1 MSLDLPKVVVI
12 TATIGTA
19 YLKECIQSVQN
30 QTYPNIEHIL
40 VCDGEE
46 HWGKVLTILREME
59 HTKKIIPMV
68 IPWNSGANRY
78 ICHKIYASIPHLLH
92 EPCYVSFLDEDN
104 YYDSNHIEGMM
115 RTLQEKQCQW
125 TYALRKILSKNGT
138 YICRDMCESLGK
150 LSPTWISSSL
160 QPDYLVDTSC
170 YLIPVQI
177 LRKFSECWQRPAR
190 ANPEGDRYFYQCLSQ
205 VYTKFECTLQYT
217 VNYRV
222 DGREDS
228 VKQEFFLKGNEVM
241 KQRYPNQKL
250 PWDV

>member
-1 MSLDLPKVVVI
+1 MSLDYPKVVVL
-12 TATIGTA
+12 TATVGTE
-19 YLKECIQSVQN
+19 YLKQCIESVQQ

-46 HWGKVLTILREME
+46 HWGKVLSVLREMKN
-59 HTKKIIPMV
+59 TKKIIPMV

-104 YYDSNHIEGMM
+104 YYDPNHIEGMM
-115 RTLQEKQCQW
+115 QTIQQKQCEW
-125 TYALRKILSKNGT
+125 TYTLRKIISKEGI

-150 LSPTWISSSL
+150 LSPTWVSKDIY
-160 QPDYLVDTSC
+160 PDYLVDTSC

-190 ANPEGDRYFYQCLSQ
+190 ANPEGDRYFYQCISQ
-205 VYTKFECTLQYT
+205 VFPKFECTLQYT

-228 VKQEFFLKGNEVM
+228 VKKDFFLMGNDVI
-241 KQRYPNQKL
+241 KQRYPYSKL
-250 PWDV
+250 PWDI

>member
-1 MSLDLPKVVVI
+1 MNLELPKVVVI
-12 TATIGTA
+12 TATVGTQD
-19 YLKECIQSVQN
+19 LKQCIESVQS
-30 QTYPNIEHIL
+30 QSYSNIEHIL
-40 VCDGEE
+40 VCDGAD
-46 HWGKVLTILREME
+46 HWTKVIAILETIPQ
-59 HTKKIIPMV
+59 TKKIIPMM

-104 YYDSNHIEGMM
+104 YYDANHIEGMI
-115 RTLQEKQCQW
+115 TTIQEKQCQW
-125 TYALRKILSKNGT
+125 TYALRKIISKDGV
-138 YICRDMCESLGK
+138 YVCRDMCESLGK
-150 LSPTWISSSL
+150 LSPTWVSSPIE
-160 QPDYLVDTSC
+160 PDFLVDTSC

-205 VYTKFECTLQYT
+205 MYPKFECTLQYS

-228 VKQEFFLKGNEVM
+228 VKQYFFLQGNDII
-241 KQRYPNQKL
+241 RHSYPNGKL

>member
-1 MSLDLPKVVVI
+1 MNLDLPKVFVI
-12 TATIGTA
+12 TATIGTD
-19 YLKECIQSVQN
+19 YLKQCIESVQS
-30 QTYPNIEHIL
+30 QTYSNIEHII
-40 VCDGEE
+40 VCDGAN
-46 HWGKVLTILREME
+46 HLTKVISILDTISI
-59 HTKKIIPMV
+59 TKKIIPMI

-104 YYDSNHIEGMM
+104 YYDSNHIEGMIH
-115 RTLQEKQCQW
+115 TLQEKQCQW
-125 TYALRKILSKNGT
+125 TYSLRKILSKEGT

-150 LSPTWISSSL
+150 LSSTWVSSSI
-160 QPDYLVDTSC
+160 QPDFLVDTSC

-205 VYTKFECTLQYT
+205 VFPMFECTIQYT

-228 VKQEFFLKGNEVM
+228 VKQEFFLQGNEVM
-241 KQRYPNQKL
+241 KNRYSNNSI